1 MEFRTNDEEE
11 EEKEP
16 GEDTGIADDLLDEID
31 DDFGDD
37 AMGAETLVPAEKEED
52 AEDEEKV
59 DFDRHD
65 DVDKI

>member
-1 MEFRTNDEEE
+1 MIHMGYRSDDEEE

-16 GEDTGIADDLLDEID
+16 SEEAGIADDLLDEID
-31 DDFGDD
+31 DDFSDD
-37 AMGAETLVPAEKEED
+37 TLEVGAVVPDVE
-52 AEDEEKV
+52 EDEEKV

>member
-1 MEFRTNDEEE
+1 MLRASDDEEE

-16 GEDTGIADDLLDEID
+16 GEETGIADDLLDEID
-31 DDFGDD
+31 DSFIDESL
-37 AMGAETLVPAEKEED
+37 ETAAVVTDPE
-52 AEDEEKV
+52 EDEEKV